1 MQDATLVEVTARVR
15 AVLTDDLLKPHY
27 RARSDRRPATGHCY
41 VACEALF
48 HLLGGKDAGFT
59 PAQIH
64 HEGESHWF
72 LRTPSGVLD
81 PTADQF
87 ATPVPY
93 ETGTGKGFL
102 TREPSRRAVEVIR
115 RVQALG

>member
-1 MQDATLVEVTARVR
+1 MPAATPDQVTARVR

-27 RARSDRRPATGHCY
+27 RTRAHRRPATGHCY

-48 HLLGGKDAGFT
+48 HLLGGKEAGLT
-59 PAQIH
+59 PAQIR

-72 LRTPSGVLD
+72 LRTPTGVLD

-87 ATPVPY
+87 DTPVPY
-93 ETGTGKGFL
+93 PSGTGKGFL
-102 TREPSRRAVEVIR
+102 TKEPSRRAVEVIR
-115 RVQALG
+115 RVQALT